1 MVFQTQCFTGLNS
14 LLETYSIQAH
24 TEGKSESTI
33 RIYTTALTVLQRFL
47 ERKGYPIDVTKIGHE
62 ELREFAGYLQNTKA
76 FMEHPFTGPQKKG
89 LTGHTINCYL
99 RAIRA
104 FWSWLIAEEII
115 DANPFDRVK
124 VPRAPKKVI
133 VPFSEEQLRA
143 LLRAIDIKSPISIRD
158 STIIQTLLDTGMRVT
173 ELTGL
178 EMENV
183 NLVQR
188 CLKVH
193 GKGSKERIVPI
204 GVTVQKALAKYINRC
219 RPQPMY
225 PLSNNLFLTRDGMPL
240 TPNRIQS
247 IVETYANRAGI
258 KGVRASPHTF
268 RHTFA
273 ISYLRNGGD
282 VFTLQRILGHETM
295 DMVRNYVTLAQTDLQ
310 EAHLRCS
317 PVDNLK
323 MKSRRQSNRSSIY
336 HRSNTDTPLTSY

>member
-1 MVFQTQCFTGLNS
+1 MTANIHQQVNQIVEIRGRATRLDSLTQGYRLCS
-14 LLETYSIQAH
+14 R
-24 TEGKSESTI
+24 TEGKSENTI
-33 RIYTTALTVLQRFL
+33 RIYTTALSILQRFL
-47 ERKGYPIDVTKIGHE
+47 DRRGFPTDVTGIGPE
-62 ELREFAGYLQNTKA
+62 EIREFIGYLQNTKA

-104 FWSWLIAEEII
+104 FWSWLLAEEFIEV
-115 DANPFDRVK
+115 NPFDRVK
-124 VPRAPKKVI
+124 VPKAPKKVI
-133 VPFSEEQLRA
+133 TPFSEDQLRA
-143 LLRAIDIKSPISIRD
+143 LLGAIDTKSPIGIRD

-178 EMENV
+178 EMEDV

-193 GKGSKERIVPI
+193 GKGNKERIVPV
-204 GVTVQKALAKYINRC
+204 GVTVQKALAKYINKY
-219 RPQPMY
+219 RPNPMY
-225 PLSNNLFLTRDGMPL
+225 PLSDNLFLTRDGMPL
-240 TPNRIQS
+240 TPNRTQS
-247 IVETYANRAGI
+247 IIETYANKAGI

-282 VFTLQRILGHETM
+282 VFTLQRILGHETL
-295 DMVRNYVTLAQTDLQ
+295 DMVRNYVTLAQYDLQ

-317 PVDNLK
+317 PVDN
-323 MKSRRQSNRSSIY
+323 MKIKARPSGACS
-336 HRSNTDTPLTSY
+336 HAD